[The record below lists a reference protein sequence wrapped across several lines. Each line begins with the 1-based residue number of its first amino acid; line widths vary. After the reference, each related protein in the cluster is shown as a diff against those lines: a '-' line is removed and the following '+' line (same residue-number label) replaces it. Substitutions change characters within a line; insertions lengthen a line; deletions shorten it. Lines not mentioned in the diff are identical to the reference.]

1 MSKVTTIGYQL
12 HRVYQDGVQHDVRA
26 ERIKQLQ
33 KWGPQTHPDGTGPDG
48 VFLGLPF
55 PEVTKIIKN
64 FVDDAAVDDE
74 STWLGILLE
83 EVFEAAEEKDLAK
96 LRAEL
101 IQVQAVAQAWV
112 EDIDQHGDTRQ
123 NRVMAD
129 ALQDALDRR
138 AL

>member
-1 MSKVTTIGYQL
+1 MSEVTMIGYQV
-12 HRVYQDGVQHDVRA
+12 HRVYQDGVQADVRA

-48 VFLGLPF
+48 VFLGMPF
-55 PEVTKIIKN
+55 TAVTRTIKA
-64 FVDDAAVDDE
+64 FVDAAADDGQ

-83 EVFEAAEEKDLAK
+83 EVFEAAEESDLAK
-96 LRAEL
+96 LREEL

-112 EDIDQHGDTRQ
+112 EDIDQHGETREVSPI
-123 NRVMAD
+123 RD
-129 ALQDALDRR
+129 AMQDALERR